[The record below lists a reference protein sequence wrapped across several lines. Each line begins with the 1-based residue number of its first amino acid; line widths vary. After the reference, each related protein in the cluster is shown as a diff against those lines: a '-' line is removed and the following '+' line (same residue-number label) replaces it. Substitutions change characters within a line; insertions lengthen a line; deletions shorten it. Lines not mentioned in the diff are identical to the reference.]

1 MVGRT
6 DFSRKMPERMVVQR
20 EVMVGKVS
28 EWLER
33 AMKGERILVGGRGE
47 RRGVMVLREGLESGL
62 LLSSPSSLIRPPTV
76 RPDKGRV
83 WSGSW
88 MCWSMK
94 VST

>member
-1 MVGRT
+1 MGRT
-6 DFSRKMPERMVVQR
+6 DFSRKIPERMVVQR

-28 EWLER
+28 EWPER
-33 AMKGERILVGGRGE
+33 AMKGERILVRGRGE
-47 RRGVMVLREGLESGL
+47 RSGVMELMSRVESGL
-62 LLSSPSSLIRPPTV
+62 LLSPLPRSPPTL